1 MIRAFLIIPLLA
13 LAVVACDDNNPGGS
27 PDLDNGTDGPPVTPI
42 ERPGPV
48 PIEAVELLEDTTLGR
63 IERSADAAPEAID
76 TRTLLTAACRDG
88 IMKLWTDDEVIHASL
103 PCDRFWDDDTVR
115 AFSSQEVA
123 IRLTVDARRFQIF
136 VETLP
141 GGQAEFTVEG
151 IWIE

>member
-1 MIRAFLIIPLLA
+1 M
-13 LAVVACDDNNPGGS
+13 
-27 PDLDNGTDGPPVTPI
+27 
-42 ERPGPV
+42 ERPGAV
-48 PIEAVELLEDTTLGR
+48 PPEAVELQTDTNLGR
-63 IERSADAAPEAID
+63 IDRSADAPPEAVD
-76 TRTLLTAACRDG
+76 TRSLLTAACQDDV
-88 IMKLWTDDEVIHASL
+88 MVLWTDREVIHASL
-103 PCDRFWDDDTVR
+103 PCDRFWDDDTTR